1 MDLAIIIVSYNTRN
15 LTAQCLT
22 SVYDSLADSN
32 LAAEVWVVD
41 NASSDRSAAMVKR
54 RFKAAQVLARKDN
67 LGFAGGTNLALEQL
81 AGLDEP
87 PRHVLLLNPD
97 TVVEGDAI
105 ARMVA
110 FLDRHPEVA
119 VVGPRLTYGDG
130 SFQHS
135 AFHFP
140 TLTMLAFDFWPPHN
154 RLIDSGL
161 NGRYTPRRY
170 AGGKPFAVDHPLGA
184 ALMIRWSTIQ
194 EIGPLDTDFFMYCEE
209 IDWCMRARMT
219 GRFVYCLPDAHIVH
233 LGGQS
238 TAQFRDEMFVALW
251 RSRYL
256 LFDKYYNRS
265 YRFLARQLVRWGL
278 HRASVRLQDGIVRG
292 TVNAIE
298 AAPQLAAYRTVME
311 M

>member
-1 MDLAIIIVSYNTRN
+1 MDLAVIVVSYNTRD

-22 SVYDSLADSN
+22 SVYDSLAASD

-41 NASSDRSAAMVKR
+41 NGSADRSAAMVRCK
-54 RFKAAQVLARKDN
+54 FKSAQLLARKDN
-67 LGFAGGTNLALEQL
+67 LGFAGGTNLALDQL
-81 AGLDEP
+81 AALDEP

-97 TVVEGDAI
+97 TIVVEDAI

-119 VVGPRLTYGDG
+119 VVGPSLTYGDG

-135 AFHFP
+135 AFRFP
-140 TLTMLAFDFWPPHN
+140 TLSMIAFDFWPPHN

-170 AGGKPFAVDHPLGA
+170 AAGEPFAIDHPLGA
-184 ALMIRWSTIQ
+184 ALMIRWSIIQ
-194 EIGPLDTDFFMYCEE
+194 QIGPLDTGYFMYCEE

-219 GRFVYCLPDAHIVH
+219 GRFVYCLPEAHIVH
-233 LGGQS
+233 LGGQA
-238 TAQFRDEMFVALW
+238 TAQFRDKMFVALW
-251 RSRYL
+251 RSRFR
-256 LFDKYYNRS
+256 LFEKHYNRS
-265 YRFLARQLVRWGL
+265 YQTLARWLVRVGL
-278 HRASVRLQDGIVRG
+278 RRATARIQTGIVRG
-292 TVNAIE
+292 SVDAIE
-298 AAPQLAAYRTVME
+298 AAPRLAAYRTVME